1 LTVYRRLIHPV
12 RFPRQRCGS
21 RGFNPTIPLNVGGSR
36 IFALSEMKE
45 NMNVSKMEK
54 LTKKLLGLKRKTS
67 WSWERM
73 CREFHRVMG
82 EEGPSHTTLFRY
94 ATGRVRRR
102 NVLTERY
109 VGEAIDKVTVELA
122 RKKLNQNVT
131 QQRAEVHF
139 RELVENAKDLIF
151 RYGHNPVGC
160 EYINPAVK
168 DMLGYAPEEFYV
180 DPRLAFKIV
189 HPDDRPT
196 LEATLQDGSALRV
209 TRRWIHK
216 NGKVIRCQGV
226 YVPIHDEDGNLVAV
240 EGISRE
246 ITD

>member
-1 LTVYRRLIHPV
+1 
-12 RFPRQRCGS
+12 
-21 RGFNPTIPLNVGGSR
+21 
-36 IFALSEMKE
+36 
-45 NMNVSKMEK
+45 
-54 LTKKLLGLKRKTS
+54 
-67 WSWERM
+67 M

-109 VGEAIDKVTVELA
+109 VKEAIDRVTVELQ
-122 RKKLNQNVT
+122 K
-131 QQRAEVHF
+131 EVQVKIHF

-151 RYGHNPVGC
+151 RYRRNPIGC

-168 DMLGYAPEEFYV
+168 DMLGYTPEEFYA

-196 LEATLQDGSALRV
+196 LEANLQDGSTLRF

-226 YVPIHDEDGNLVAV
+226 HAPIYDEDGNLAAV
-240 EGISRE
+240 EGIARE
-246 ITD
+246 ITEPEQN

>member
-1 LTVYRRLIHPV
+1 
-12 RFPRQRCGS
+12 
-21 RGFNPTIPLNVGGSR
+21 
-36 IFALSEMKE
+36 MKE
-45 NMNVSKMEK
+45 KPLQKQLLS
-54 LTKKLLGLKRKTS
+54 LKKKTS

-109 VGEAIDKVTVELA
+109 VKEAIDRVTVELA
-122 RKKLNQNVT
+122 KKKPSESET
-131 QQRAEVHF
+131 QQKEEF
-139 RELVENAKDLIF
+139 RFSELVEHSQDLIF

-168 DMLGYAPEEFYV
+168 EMLGYAPEEFYV

>member
-1 LTVYRRLIHPV
+1 MKKDNNEPRKVPLPKQLLRLK
-12 RFPRQRCGS
+12 
-21 RGFNPTIPLNVGGSR
+21 
-36 IFALSEMKE
+36 A
-45 NMNVSKMEK
+45 
-54 LTKKLLGLKRKTS
+54 KTS

-73 CREFHRVMG
+73 CREFHQVMG
-82 EEGPSHTTLFRY
+82 KEGPSHTTLFRY
-94 ATGRVRRR
+94 ASGRVKRR
-102 NVLTERY
+102 NALTQRY
-109 VGEAIDKVTVELA
+109 VKEAIDRITAELA
-122 RKKLNQNVT
+122 QKELSESATR
-131 QQRAEVHF
+131 QRAEVHF

-151 RYGHNPVGC
+151 RYGHNPLGC
-160 EYINPAVK
+160 EYVNPAVK
-168 DMLGYAPEEFYV
+168 DMLGYTPEEFYV

-196 LEATLQDGSALRV
+196 LEATLQDGSTLRV

-226 YVPIHDEDGNLVAV
+226 YVPIYDEDGNLVAV